1 MLLKIHDLF
10 KISLNLC
17 EIHLN
22 RFCLQND
29 KHLTKMILSSLRSN
43 VMMACRSSSN
53 SELEVLAWAP
63 RENVFQITV
72 SEGPTDS
79 CQDPDWSNIF
89 EGSHGEITFEYS
101 KCKST
106 WTRGT
111 WTKTEECD
119 GARCQ
124 RGFCWRHDNPFWVDS
139 WANPVSDP
147 DTKWDGVNYN
157 LRCYR
162 LEHGRSGFYPEYGT
176 LLGRVLF
183 SFSTGFP

>member
-1 MLLKIHDLF
+1 
-10 KISLNLC
+10 
-17 EIHLN
+17 
-22 RFCLQND
+22 
-29 KHLTKMILSSLRSN
+29 MILSSLRGN

-111 WTKTEECD
+111 WTKTEEE
-119 GARCQ
+119 RNK
-124 RGFCWRHDNPFWVDS
+124 FYSYTVYS
-139 WANPVSDP
+139 
-147 DTKWDGVNYN
+147 
-157 LRCYR
+157 YR
-162 LEHGRSGFYPEYGT
+162 NNFTVTEIILQLPKKFYSYW
-176 LLGRVLF
+176 
-183 SFSTGFP
+183 

>member
-1 MLLKIHDLF
+1 
-10 KISLNLC
+10 
-17 EIHLN
+17 
-22 RFCLQND
+22 
-29 KHLTKMILSSLRSN
+29 MILSSLRSN

-106 WTRGT
+106 WTVGT

-147 DTKWDGVNYN
+147 DTKWDGVNYD